1 MFSFLRG
8 LLGRQKRN
16 PADGS
21 SAPLYFVENIYLPDF
36 EADPGTRYPPF
47 PEGCEII
54 EPRRLLAGHRTQ
66 IARLKQSLGLS
77 EQEFRTVIDP
87 VLVRYAE
94 FVHLLPASQDH
105 HHKGRGGLLRHG
117 LEVAFHAARMSGA
130 VIYDADATPR
140 ERRNREKVWR
150 VATALAGLL
159 HDVGKPV
166 CDMKITSDTGLL
178 WNFALQEY
186 GYRLVPWA
194 RDNKVQRYFVSWR
207 EDRLHNRHAFHGP
220 GIARLLIPKQTRTF
234 LTPDNT
240 MEMLDQIDEAIGGY
254 AVQSKIAHVVL
265 KADQA
270 SVTLDLKLNGGGDG
284 SQAFMPSVERYL
296 VEGTRRM
303 IKSGRWKI
311 NEPGG
316 MVYVFR
322 EGLFINWK
330 AASRD
335 VMDRLNED
343 GIQAIPKDIAIQ
355 ADMLIQCGVATA
367 REIEPT
373 RPGEPVITYRYWAIR
388 PQFGETEGP
397 VLALLKIQETGLFYP
412 MGLPAPI
419 EGVLTDAPEKGQA
432 ITQSDAAAQKKDAAQ
447 TVSPETTD
455 ATDATDKGTARRKK
469 KAKAG
474 EEVAATGP
482 LEAETSS
489 TQEDVSAV
497 SPKATSE
504 FDALLEHVTKGP
516 QPKVGNARTG
526 TGDDNAFM
534 PEATESESVAE
545 SAIGMDLGADFFE
558 TLAGPPL
565 DAYEQEVEA
574 IEAQERDV
582 EQMHGFQLLE
592 PDTGRKPKRGSH
604 KTSSKAKTKAQ
615 QTEAAV
621 PDDARPAMP
630 GLLDLVD
637 DELKPVVPVVH
648 QDDACFEVMDL
659 PFGAPADSPR
669 LPVAVSP
676 TARVMAERGVENAG
690 QRVLITPPQRKP
702 RHRRSKAE
710 EIRHS
715 DSKLPGAVEGFKP
728 LNMKVP
734 DLRLDR
740 FVDIETVNASLTES
754 SRPMPIVL
762 EQPRP
767 VPIKYLHTVEAP
779 ANSPDSQPFQIE
791 SHPMPEWD
799 EAEGEQESIVDEQEH
814 IELDVQFS
822 DSASPEQCLEE
833 LFEMIM
839 RGYGRWLPDTLRKT
853 KKGIAAGIAC
863 LDMVSADYPN
873 IRRKDLEKAL
883 RYIIRKK
890 TARYDLEVDRYFI
903 YVRPKAPERE
913 GSHE

>member
-47 PEGCEII
+47 PEGCEIV

-311 NEPGG
+311 NEPGA

-335 VMDRLNED
+335 VVDRLNED

-373 RPGEPVITYRYWAIR
+373 RPGEPVITYRYWAIK
-388 PQFGETEGP
+388 PLFGNGEGP
-397 VLALLKIQETGLFYP
+397 VLALLKIQETGLFFP

-419 EGVLTDAPEKGQA
+419 EGVLTDAPEKEQV
-432 ITQSDAAAQKKDAAQ
+432 ITQAAVATERDDAAES
-447 TVSPETTD
+447 VSLET
-455 ATDATDKGTARRKK
+455 AGVSDKGAARRKK
-469 KAKAG
+469 KAKTG
-474 EEVAATGP
+474 ERVAATGP
-482 LEAETSS
+482 FDTETSS
-489 TQEDVSAV
+489 AQEDVSTV

-504 FDALLEHVTKGP
+504 FDALLEHVTGGP
-516 QPKVGNARTG
+516 QPKGESLEAETISG
-526 TGDDNAFM
+526 SGAD
-534 PEATESESVAE
+534 PEPAPVSES
-545 SAIGMDLGADFFE
+545 SIGMDLGADFFG

-592 PDTGRKPKRGSH
+592 PDTGRKPKRSS
-604 KTSSKAKTKAQ
+604 KTSSKAKAKAQ

-621 PDDARPAMP
+621 PDDVKPAMP
-630 GLLDLVD
+630 SLLDLVD

-659 PFGAPADSPR
+659 PFGAPVDQAR
-669 LPVAVSP
+669 LPVNVSP
-676 TARVMAERGVENAG
+676 TEQVMSG
-690 QRVLITPPQRKP
+690 QADRKSTGQHALITPPQRKP

-779 ANSPDSQPFQIE
+779 ANSPDGQPFQIE

-799 EAEGEQESIVDEQEH
+799 EAEDEQESIVVEQEH

-822 DSASPEQCLEE
+822 DRATPEQCLEE
-833 LFEMIM
+833 LFQMII
-839 RGYGRWLPDTLRKT
+839 RGYGRWLPDTLRRT
-853 KKGIAAGIAC
+853 SKGLAAGVEC
-863 LDMVSADYPN
+863 LDMISAEYST

-883 RYIIRKK
+883 RYIVRKK
-890 TARYDLEVDRYFI
+890 RTDYDLSIDRHFI
-903 YVRPKAPERE
+903 YVSPNTAMQE
-913 GSHE
+913 GQS

>member
-47 PEGCEII
+47 PEGCEIV

-316 MVYVFR
+316 MVYVFK

-335 VMDRLNED
+335 VVDRLNED

-432 ITQSDAAAQKKDAAQ
+432 ITQAAVATERNDAAES
-447 TVSPETTD
+447 VSLER
-455 ATDATDKGTARRKK
+455 AGVSDKGAARRKK
-469 KAKAG
+469 KAKTG

-482 LEAETSS
+482 SDAETSS
-489 TQEDVSAV
+489 AQEDVSAV
-497 SPKATSE
+497 SSKATSE

-516 QPKVGNARTG
+516 QPKVESLEAETISGSGAN
-526 TGDDNAFM
+526 
-534 PEATESESVAE
+534 PEPAHVSES
-545 SAIGMDLGADFFE
+545 SIGMDLGADFFG

-604 KTSSKAKTKAQ
+604 KAKTKAQ
-615 QTEAAV
+615 QTEAAR

-659 PFGAPADSPR
+659 PFGAPVDQAR
-669 LPVAVSP
+669 QPVNVSP
-676 TARVMAERGVENAG
+676 TEQVMSG
-690 QRVLITPPQRKP
+690 QADRKSTGQHALITPPQRKP

-715 DSKLPGAVEGFKP
+715 DSRLPGSVDGFKP
-728 LNMKVP
+728 LTMKVP

-740 FVDIETVNASLTES
+740 FVDISAASTAVAENS
-754 SRPMPIVL
+754 ERPIPIVL

-767 VPIKYLHTVEAP
+767 VPIKYLHTVEALNTSL
-779 ANSPDSQPFQIE
+779 APDPVQIVIDPMHELAE
-791 SHPMPEWD
+791 SEVEQTCD
-799 EAEGEQESIVDEQEH
+799 EHEHEQDHV
-814 IELDVQFS
+814 ELDVQFVA
-822 DSASPEQCLEE
+822 SATPEQCLGE

-890 TARYDLEVDRYFI
+890 TARYELEVDRYFI

-913 GSHE
+913 DSHE

>member
-47 PEGCEII
+47 PEGCEIV

-207 EDRLHNRHAFHGP
+207 EDRTHNRHAFHGP

-335 VMDRLNED
+335 VVDRLNED

-355 ADMLIQCGVATA
+355 ADMLIQCGVAA
-367 REIEPT
+367 SREIEPT
-373 RPGEPVITYRYWAIR
+373 RPGEPAITYRYWAIK
-388 PQFGETEGP
+388 PLFGNGEGP
-397 VLALLKIQETGLFYP
+397 VLALLKIQETGLFFP

-419 EGVLTDAPEKGQA
+419 EGVLTDAPEKEQV
-432 ITQSDAAAQKKDAAQ
+432 ITQAAVATERNDAAES
-447 TVSPETTD
+447 VSLET
-455 ATDATDKGTARRKK
+455 AGVSDKGPARRKK
-469 KAKAG
+469 KAKTG

-516 QPKVGNARTG
+516 QPKVESLEAETISGSGA
-526 TGDDNAFM
+526 D
-534 PEATESESVAE
+534 PEPAPVSES
-545 SAIGMDLGADFFE
+545 SIGMDLGADFFG

-630 GLLDLVD
+630 SLLDLVD

-659 PFGAPADSPR
+659 PFGAPVDQAR
-669 LPVAVSP
+669 LPVNVSP
-676 TARVMAERGVENAG
+676 TEQVMSG
-690 QRVLITPPQRKP
+690 QADRKSTGQHALITPPQRKP

-715 DSKLPGAVEGFKP
+715 DSRLPGSVDGFKP

-740 FVDIETVNASLTES
+740 FVDISAASTAVAENS
-754 SRPMPIVL
+754 ERPVPIVL

-767 VPIKYLHTVEAP
+767 VLIKYLHTVEALNTP
-779 ANSPDSQPFQIE
+779 LSPEPVQIVIDPMHELAE
-791 SHPMPEWD
+791 SEVEQACD
-799 EAEGEQESIVDEQEH
+799 EHEHEQDHV
-814 IELDVQFS
+814 ELDVQFVA
-822 DSASPEQCLEE
+822 SATPEQCLGE

>member
-47 PEGCEII
+47 PEGCEIV

-311 NEPGG
+311 NEPGA

-335 VMDRLNED
+335 VVDRLNED

-397 VLALLKIQETGLFYP
+397 LLALLKIQETGLFYP

-432 ITQSDAAAQKKDAAQ
+432 ITQSDAVAQKKDVAQ
-447 TVSPETTD
+447 NASPET
-455 ATDATDKGTARRKK
+455 TDATDKGTARRKK

-474 EEVAATGP
+474 ERVAATGP

-504 FDALLEHVTKGP
+504 FDALLEHVTGGP
-516 QPKVGNARTG
+516 QPKVESLEAETISGSGAN
-526 TGDDNAFM
+526 
-534 PEATESESVAE
+534 PEPAPVSESP
-545 SAIGMDLGADFFE
+545 IGMDLGADFFG

-565 DAYEQEVEA
+565 DAYEQELEA

-621 PDDARPAMP
+621 PDDAKPAMP
-630 GLLDLVD
+630 SLLDLVD

-659 PFGAPADSPR
+659 PFGAPVDQAR
-669 LPVAVSP
+669 LPVNVSP
-676 TARVMAERGVENAG
+676 TEQVMSG
-690 QRVLITPPQRKP
+690 QADRKSTGQHALITPPQRKP

-715 DSKLPGAVEGFKP
+715 DSRLPGSVEGFKP

-740 FVDIETVNASLTES
+740 FVDIETVNAALTES

-779 ANSPDSQPFQIE
+779 ANSPDGQPFQIE

-890 TARYDLEVDRYFI
+890 TARYELEVDRYFI

>member
-47 PEGCEII
+47 PEGCEIV

-316 MVYVFR
+316 IVYVFR

-335 VMDRLNED
+335 VVDRLNED

-355 ADMLIQCGVATA
+355 ADMLIQCGVAA
-367 REIEPT
+367 SREIEPT
-373 RPGEPVITYRYWAIR
+373 RPGEPVITYRYWAIK
-388 PQFGETEGP
+388 PLFGNGEGP
-397 VLALLKIQETGLFYP
+397 VLALLKIQETGLFFP

-419 EGVLTDAPEKGQA
+419 EGVLTDAPEKEQV
-432 ITQSDAAAQKKDAAQ
+432 ITQAAVATERNDAAES
-447 TVSPETTD
+447 VSLET
-455 ATDATDKGTARRKK
+455 AGVSDKGAARRKK

-482 LEAETSS
+482 SDAETSS
-489 TQEDVSAV
+489 AQEDVSAV
-497 SPKATSE
+497 SSKATSE
-504 FDALLEHVTKGP
+504 FDALLEHVTGGP
-516 QPKVGNARTG
+516 QPKVESLEAETISGSGAN
-526 TGDDNAFM
+526 
-534 PEATESESVAE
+534 PEPAPVSES
-545 SAIGMDLGADFFE
+545 SIGMDLGADFFE

-565 DAYEQEVEA
+565 DAYEQELEA

-604 KTSSKAKTKAQ
+604 KTSSKAKTKAPSAE
-615 QTEAAV
+615 TTV
-621 PDDARPAMP
+621 SPAEIATGLP
-630 GLLDLVD
+630 GLLSFAE
-637 DELKPVVPVVH
+637 DELKPVTPVVH

-676 TARVMAERGVENAG
+676 TERVMAERGVENAG